1 MASRSSG
8 ETISIGGHQ
17 FRLTHPDKV
26 MYPETGTTKAD
37 VIHYY
42 VEIAPFMLPHVV
54 GRPATR
60 KRWVD
65 GVGTPAQPGQVGAVQ
80 QVGDR
85 QGEHV
90 DQVAGSL
97 RLHRP
102 APRELGAGRCDGER
116 AAPGGRDPLD
126 VLRAR

>member
-8 ETISIGGHQ
+8 ETISVGGHQ

-42 VEIAPFMLPHVV
+42 VQIAPFMLPHVV

-65 GVGTPAQPGQVGAVQ
+65 GVGTPAHPGV
-80 QVGDR
+80 
-85 QGEHV
+85 
-90 DQVAGSL
+90 L
-97 RLHRP
+97 RLPYQLR
-102 APRELGAGRCDGER
+102 DR
-116 AAPGGRDPLD
+116 AARGPWSH
-126 VLRAR
+126 